1 MSIPF
6 LIDVSAFYGDPD
18 PYEQSSG
25 VILDKNKTLSLHRK
39 IDNAGNGAPK
49 KRKGKRAGAVGV
61 SSANSAARSAAMQQ
75 HAPQGGAISMKQEG
89 VSSAN
94 SAAHS
99 AAGGAISMKQDS
111 GGALAFNEAQ
121 LMNELTGLKK
131 GGALPAL
138 AATVIPTLI
147 QMAPQIIA
155 AIKNLRKNPSGGAIA
170 MQSHAPAAAG
180 AIKIGGA
187 SAVFLDGVDPSK
199 YDDMIKTM
207 KAIERQ
213 RKNLI
218 REGGAIKVG
227 SGKMGTFFKNAWNN
241 IKSWYGNNADK
252 LKPITDILVNSA
264 VNSANK
270 MIDKGV
276 KYVGDK
282 TGSDTLKQIGN
293 VVGNMAKNTVSNT
306 AAAVQNYGKTAQ
318 EGSGYSAALAGGYDI
333 DNLVNDTT
341 PAVVATKKK
350 KILTAMP
357 NNERKVT
364 ASQVRA
370 KKSRSVYG

>member
-6 LIDVSAFYGDPD
+6 LIDVSAFYGEPD

-39 IDNAGNGAPK
+39 IDNVGNTPG
-49 KRKGKRAGAVGV
+49 KRKGKKTA
-61 SSANSAARSAAMQQ
+61 
-75 HAPQGGAISMKQEG
+75 GAISMKQNT
-89 VSSAN
+89 A
-94 SAAHS
+94 
-99 AAGGAISMKQDS
+99 GAIAQQSHAPATA
-111 GGALAFNEAQ
+111 GALAFNEAQ
-121 LMNELTGLKK
+121 LMNELSGLKK

-147 QMAPQIIA
+147 QMAPQIID
-155 AIKNLRKNPSGGAIA
+155 AIKSLRKNPSG
-170 MQSHAPAAAG
+170 G

-199 YDDMIKTM
+199 YDDMIKTL
-207 KAIERQ
+207 KAIDRQ
-213 RKNLI
+213 KKNLI

-282 TGSDTLKQIGN
+282 TGSDTIKQIGN

-306 AAAVQNYGKTAQ
+306 ASAVQNYGKTAGVSEANSAAHSAAA
-318 EGSGYSAALAGGYDI
+318 EGSGYDI

-341 PAVVATKKK
+341 PTVVATKKK

>member
-6 LIDVSAFYGDPD
+6 TVDVSAFYGSPSQG
-18 PYEQSSG
+18 EQSSNTIIDKRKTLNLHKKINQP
-25 VILDKNKTLSLHRK
+25 VTKKSRKNKKET
-39 IDNAGNGAPK
+39 
-49 KRKGKRAGAVGV
+49 
-61 SSANSAARSAAMQQ
+61 
-75 HAPQGGAISMKQEG
+75 GGAIGM
-89 VSSAN
+89 
-94 SAAHS
+94 
-99 AAGGAISMKQDS
+99 QDPQ
-111 GGALAFNEAQ
+111 GGALAFNEQQ

-131 GGALPAL
+131 GSALPAL

-147 QMAPQIIA
+147 EMAPQIIS
-155 AIKNLRKNPSGGAIA
+155 AIKSMKKGGSIRV
-170 MQSHAPAAAG
+170 
-180 AIKIGGA
+180 GGA
-187 SAVFLDGVDPSK
+187 SAIFLDGVDPSK
-199 YDDMIKTM
+199 YDDMIKVM
-207 KAIERQ
+207 KAIDRQ

-218 REGGAIKVG
+218 KEGGAIKVG

-306 AAAVQNYGKTAQ
+306 ASAVQNYGKTAGVTSGNSAAHSAAA
-318 EGSGYSAALAGGYDI
+318 EGSGYDI

>member
-6 LIDVSAFYGDPD
+6 LIDVSAFYGEPD

-25 VILDKNKTLSLHRK
+25 VILDKKKILNRHRK
-39 IDNAGNGAPK
+39 IDNAANGAPK
-49 KRKGKRAGAVGV
+49 KRKGKRA
-61 SSANSAARSAAMQQ
+61 
-75 HAPQGGAISMKQEG
+75 GAISMKQEG

-111 GGALAFNEAQ
+111 GGALAFNETQ
-121 LMNELTGLKK
+121 LMNELSGLKK

-147 QMAPQIIA
+147 QMAPQIID
-155 AIKNLRKNPSGGAIA
+155 AIKNLKKNPSG
-170 MQSHAPAAAG
+170 G

-293 VVGNMAKNTVSNT
+293 VVGNMAKSTVSNT
-306 AAAVQNYGKTAQ
+306 ASAVQNYGKTAGVSEANSAAHSAAA
-318 EGSGYSAALAGGYDI
+318 EGSGYDI

-370 KKSRSVYG
+370 KKSKSVYG

>member
-1 MSIPF
+1 
-6 LIDVSAFYGDPD
+6 
-18 PYEQSSG
+18 
-25 VILDKNKTLSLHRK
+25 
-39 IDNAGNGAPK
+39 
-49 KRKGKRAGAVGV
+49 
-61 SSANSAARSAAMQQ
+61 
-75 HAPQGGAISMKQEG
+75 
-89 VSSAN
+89 
-94 SAAHS
+94 
-99 AAGGAISMKQDS
+99 
-111 GGALAFNEAQ
+111 
-121 LMNELTGLKK
+121 
-131 GGALPAL
+131 
-138 AATVIPTLI
+138 
-147 QMAPQIIA
+147 
-155 AIKNLRKNPSGGAIA
+155 
-170 MQSHAPAAAG
+170 
-180 AIKIGGA
+180 
-187 SAVFLDGVDPSK
+187 
-199 YDDMIKTM
+199 MIKTM

-227 SGKMGTFFKNAWNN
+227 SGKMGTFFKNAWN
-241 IKSWYGNNADK
+241 KMKTWYGNNADK

-306 AAAVQNYGKTAQ
+306 ASAVQNYGKTAQ

>member
-1 MSIPF
+1 MSKTSANKVKMFYFVLINTMSIPF
-6 LIDVSAFYGDPD
+6 TVDVSAFYGEPD
-18 PYEQSSG
+18 ATEQSSNTI
-25 VILDKNKTLSLHRK
+25 VDRRKTLNLHKKLTSGQRGIATQSLNARATPRK
-39 IDNAGNGAPK
+39 KTRKTKKNAEGQPLE
-49 KRKGKRAGAVGV
+49 
-61 SSANSAARSAAMQQ
+61 
-75 HAPQGGAISMKQEG
+75 GGAIGFKE
-89 VSSAN
+89 
-94 SAAHS
+94 
-99 AAGGAISMKQDS
+99 GGAISMKQDTA
-111 GGALAFNEAQ
+111 GALAFNEAQ

-138 AATVIPTLI
+138 AAAVIPTLVE
-147 QMAPQIIA
+147 MAPQIIA
-155 AIKNLRKNPSGGAIA
+155 AIKNLKKPSG
-170 MQSHAPAAAG
+170 G

-218 REGGAIKVG
+218 KEGGAIKVG

-241 IKSWYGNNADK
+241 IKSWYGNNAEK

-282 TGSDTLKQIGN
+282 TGSDTIKQIGD
-293 VVGNMAKNTVSNT
+293 VVGNMAKSTVGN
-306 AAAVQNYGKTAQ
+306 AASAVQNYGKTTETQ
-318 EGSGYSAALAGGYDI
+318 GSGYSAALAGGYDI
-333 DNLVNDTT
+333 DTLDNTTT
-341 PAVVATKKK
+341 PAVVASKKK
-350 KILTAMP
+350 KILTAFP
-357 NNERKVT
+357 NNERRTT
-364 ASQVRA
+364 ASQVSV
-370 KKSRSVYG
+370 KKSRSVYS

>member
-6 LIDVSAFYGDPD
+6 LIDVSAFYGEPD

-25 VILDKNKTLSLHRK
+25 VILDKKKILNRHRK
-39 IDNAGNGAPK
+39 IDNAANGAPK
-49 KRKGKRAGAVGV
+49 KRKGKKSAGAI
-61 SSANSAARSAAMQQ
+61 AQQ
-75 HAPQGGAISMKQEG
+75 SHAPAVAGAIGFKES
-89 VSSAN
+89 
-94 SAAHS
+94 
-99 AAGGAISMKQDS
+99 GGAISMKQDTAGAIGFKEPS
-111 GGALAFNEAQ
+111 AGALAFNEAQ

-155 AIKNLRKNPSGGAIA
+155 AIKNLRKPSG
-170 MQSHAPAAAG
+170 G

-199 YDDMIKTM
+199 YDDMIKTL
-207 KAIERQ
+207 KAIDRQ
-213 RKNLI
+213 KKNLI

-306 AAAVQNYGKTAQ
+306 ASAVQNYGKTAQ

-333 DNLVNDTT
+333 DNLINDTT

>member
-6 LIDVSAFYGDPD
+6 LIDVSAFYGEPD

-25 VILDKNKTLSLHRK
+25 VILDKKKILNRHRK
-39 IDNAGNGAPK
+39 IDNAANGAPK
-49 KRKGKRAGAVGV
+49 KRKGKRAGAV
-61 SSANSAARSAAMQQ
+61 AMQQ

-99 AAGGAISMKQDS
+99 AAGGAISMKQA
-111 GGALAFNEAQ
+111 GALAFNEAQ
-121 LMNELTGLKK
+121 LMNELSGLKK

-155 AIKNLRKNPSGGAIA
+155 AIKSLRKNPSG
-170 MQSHAPAAAG
+170 G

-199 YDDMIKTM
+199 YDDMIKTL
-207 KAIERQ
+207 KAIDRQ
-213 RKNLI
+213 KKNLI

-282 TGSDTLKQIGN
+282 TGSDTIKQIGN

-306 AAAVQNYGKTAQ
+306 ASAVQNYGKTAQ

-341 PAVVATKKK
+341 PTVVATKKK

>member
-6 LIDVSAFYGDPD
+6 TVDVSAFYGEPD
-18 PYEQSSG
+18 ATEQSSNTI
-25 VILDKNKTLSLHRK
+25 VDRRKTLNLHKKLTSGQRGIATQSLNARANPRK
-39 IDNAGNGAPK
+39 KTRKTKKQGQSLEGGAISMK
-49 KRKGKRAGAVGV
+49 QNSAGAV
-61 SSANSAARSAAMQQ
+61 AMQQ
-75 HAPQGGAISMKQEG
+75 HAPQGGAIAMQSR
-89 VSSAN
+89 AP
-94 SAAHS
+94 ATA
-99 AAGGAISMKQDS
+99 
-111 GGALAFNEAQ
+111 GALAFNEAQ

-138 AATVIPTLI
+138 AAAVIPTLVE
-147 QMAPQIIA
+147 MAPQIIA
-155 AIKNLRKNPSGGAIA
+155 AIKNLKKPSG
-170 MQSHAPAAAG
+170 G

-241 IKSWYGNNADK
+241 IKSWYGNNAEK

-282 TGSDTLKQIGN
+282 TGSDTIKQIGD

-306 AAAVQNYGKTAQ
+306 AAAVQNYGTQ
-318 EGSGYSAALAGGYDI
+318 SGSGYDI
-333 DNLVNDTT
+333 DNLDNTTT
-341 PAVVATKKK
+341 PAVVASKKK
-350 KILTAMP
+350 KILTAFP
-357 NNERKVT
+357 NNERKST
-364 ASQVRA
+364 ASQVSV
-370 KKSRSVYG
+370 KKSRSVYS

>member
-6 LIDVSAFYGDPD
+6 LIDVSAFYGEPD

-39 IDNAGNGAPK
+39 IDNANAG
-49 KRKGKRAGAVGV
+49 KRKGKKSAGAIGFKE
-61 SSANSAARSAAMQQ
+61 S
-75 HAPQGGAISMKQEG
+75 
-89 VSSAN
+89 
-94 SAAHS
+94 
-99 AAGGAISMKQDS
+99 GGAISMKQDTAGAIGFKEPS
-111 GGALAFNEAQ
+111 AGALAFNEAQ

-138 AATVIPTLI
+138 AAAVIPTLVE
-147 QMAPQIIA
+147 MAPQIIA
-155 AIKNLRKNPSGGAIA
+155 AIKNLRKPSG
-170 MQSHAPAAAG
+170 G

-207 KAIERQ
+207 KAIDRQ
-213 RKNLI
+213 KKNLI

-306 AAAVQNYGKTAQ
+306 ASAVQNYGTNTV
-318 EGSGYSAALAGGYDI
+318 GSGYDI

>member
-6 LIDVSAFYGDPD
+6 LIDVSAFYGEPD

-25 VILDKNKTLSLHRK
+25 VILDKRKTINVHRK
-39 IDNAGNGAPK
+39 INNAGK
-49 KRKGKRAGAVGV
+49 KAGAISMKQDSGGAIGFKEAGAIGV
-61 SSANSAARSAAMQQ
+61 SSANSAARSAAM
-75 HAPQGGAISMKQEG
+75 KQ
-89 VSSAN
+89 N
-94 SAAHS
+94 SAVA
-99 AAGGAISMKQDS
+99 
-111 GGALAFNEAQ
+111 GALAFNEAQ

-147 QMAPQIIA
+147 QMAPQIID
-155 AIKNLRKNPSGGAIA
+155 AIKSLRKNPSG
-170 MQSHAPAAAG
+170 G

-252 LKPITDILVNSA
+252 LKPITDILVKSA

-293 VVGNMAKNTVSNT
+293 VVGNMAKSTVSNT
-306 AAAVQNYGKTAQ
+306 ASAVQNYGKTAQ

-370 KKSRSVYG
+370 KKSKSVYA

>member
-1 MSIPF
+1 MFYFVLINTMSIPF
-6 LIDVSAFYGDPD
+6 LIDVSAFYGEPD

-25 VILDKNKTLSLHRK
+25 VILDKKKILNRHRK
-39 IDNAGNGAPK
+39 IDNAANGAPK
-49 KRKGKRAGAVGV
+49 KRKGKRA
-61 SSANSAARSAAMQQ
+61 
-75 HAPQGGAISMKQEG
+75 GAISMKQEG

-138 AATVIPTLI
+138 AAAVIPTLVE
-147 QMAPQIIA
+147 MAPQIIA
-155 AIKNLRKNPSGGAIA
+155 AIKNLRKPSG
-170 MQSHAPAAAG
+170 G

-227 SGKMGTFFKNAWNN
+227 SGKMGTFFKNAWN
-241 IKSWYGNNADK
+241 KMKTWYGNNADK

-306 AAAVQNYGKTAQ
+306 ASAVQNYGKTAQ

>member
-6 LIDVSAFYGDPD
+6 TVDVSAFYGEPD
-18 PYEQSSG
+18 ATEQSSNTI
-25 VILDKNKTLSLHRK
+25 VDRRKTLNLHKKLNNKTSTRK
-39 IDNAGNGAPK
+39 KTRKTK
-49 KRKGKRAGAVGV
+49 KNGV
-61 SSANSAARSAAMQQ
+61 SSANSAARSAAAEGQPLEGGAIAMQSR
-75 HAPQGGAISMKQEG
+75 APATAGAIGFKEAGAISMKQ
-89 VSSAN
+89 N
-94 SAAHS
+94 SA
-99 AAGGAISMKQDS
+99 
-111 GGALAFNEAQ
+111 GALAFNEAQ

-138 AATVIPTLI
+138 AAAVIPTLVE
-147 QMAPQIIA
+147 MAPQIIA
-155 AIKNLRKNPSGGAIA
+155 AIKNLKKPSG
-170 MQSHAPAAAG
+170 G

-241 IKSWYGNNADK
+241 IKSWYGNNAEK

-282 TGSDTLKQIGN
+282 TGSDTIKQIGD

-306 AAAVQNYGKTAQ
+306 AAAVQNYGTQ
-318 EGSGYSAALAGGYDI
+318 SGSGYSAALAGGYDI
-333 DNLVNDTT
+333 DTLDNTTT
-341 PAVVATKKK
+341 PAVVASKKK
-350 KILTAMP
+350 KILTAFP
-357 NNERKVT
+357 NNERRTT
-364 ASQVRA
+364 ASQVSV

>member
-1 MSIPF
+1 
-6 LIDVSAFYGDPD
+6 
-18 PYEQSSG
+18 
-25 VILDKNKTLSLHRK
+25 
-39 IDNAGNGAPK
+39 
-49 KRKGKRAGAVGV
+49 
-61 SSANSAARSAAMQQ
+61 
-75 HAPQGGAISMKQEG
+75 MKQEG

-138 AATVIPTLI
+138 AAAVIPTLVE
-147 QMAPQIIA
+147 MAPQIIA
-155 AIKNLRKNPSGGAIA
+155 AIKNLRKPSG
-170 MQSHAPAAAG
+170 G

-227 SGKMGTFFKNAWNN
+227 SGKMGTFFKNAWN
-241 IKSWYGNNADK
+241 KMKTWYGNNADK

-306 AAAVQNYGKTAQ
+306 ASAVQNYGKTAQ

>member
-39 IDNAGNGAPK
+39 IDNANAG
-49 KRKGKRAGAVGV
+49 KRKGKKSAGAIGFKE
-61 SSANSAARSAAMQQ
+61 S
-75 HAPQGGAISMKQEG
+75 
-89 VSSAN
+89 
-94 SAAHS
+94 
-99 AAGGAISMKQDS
+99 GGAISMKQDTAGAIGFKEPS
-111 GGALAFNEAQ
+111 AGALAFNEAQ

-138 AATVIPTLI
+138 AATVIPTLVE
-147 QMAPQIIA
+147 MAPQIIA
-155 AIKNLRKNPSGGAIA
+155 AIKSLRKNPSGGAIGVSSANSAARSAA

-306 AAAVQNYGKTAQ
+306 ASAVQNYGKTAGVTSGNSAAHSAAA
-318 EGSGYSAALAGGYDI
+318 EGSGYDI
-333 DNLVNDTT
+333 DNLINDTT

>member
-6 LIDVSAFYGDPD
+6 TVDVSAFYGEPD
-18 PYEQSSG
+18 ATEQSSNTI
-25 VILDKNKTLSLHRK
+25 VDRRKTLNLHKKLNNKTSTRK
-39 IDNAGNGAPK
+39 KTRKTK
-49 KRKGKRAGAVGV
+49 KSVGV
-61 SSANSAARSAAMQQ
+61 SSANSAALRAAEGQPLEAGAIDFKQAGAVAMQQ
-75 HAPQGGAISMKQEG
+75 HAPQGGAIAQQSHAPA
-89 VSSAN
+89 VA
-94 SAAHS
+94 
-99 AAGGAISMKQDS
+99 
-111 GGALAFNEAQ
+111 GALAFNEVQ

-147 QMAPQIIA
+147 QMAPQIID
-155 AIKNLRKNPSGGAIA
+155 AIKSLRKNPSG
-170 MQSHAPAAAG
+170 G

-199 YDDMIKTM
+199 YDDMIKTL
-207 KAIERQ
+207 KAIDRQ
-213 RKNLI
+213 KKNLI

-252 LKPITDILVNSA
+252 LKPITDILVKSA

-293 VVGNMAKNTVSNT
+293 VVGNMAKDTVSNT
-306 AAAVQNYGKTAQ
+306 AAAVQNYGTQ
-318 EGSGYSAALAGGYDI
+318 SGSGYSAALAGGYDI

-350 KILTAMP
+350 RILTAFP
-357 NNERKVT
+357 NNERKTT
-364 ASQVRA
+364 ASQVSV

>member
-6 LIDVSAFYGDPD
+6 TVDVSAFYGEPD
-18 PYEQSSG
+18 ATEQSSNTI
-25 VILDKNKTLSLHRK
+25 VDRRKTLNLHKKLTSGQRGIATQSLNARANPRK
-39 IDNAGNGAPK
+39 KTRKTK
-49 KRKGKRAGAVGV
+49 KQGQ
-61 SSANSAARSAAMQQ
+61 SLE
-75 HAPQGGAISMKQEG
+75 GGAISMKQ
-89 VSSAN
+89 N
-94 SAAHS
+94 SA
-99 AAGGAISMKQDS
+99 GAVAMQSRAPATA
-111 GGALAFNEAQ
+111 GALAFNEAQ

-138 AATVIPTLI
+138 AAAVIPTLVE
-147 QMAPQIIA
+147 MAPQIIA
-155 AIKNLRKNPSGGAIA
+155 AIKNLKKPSG
-170 MQSHAPAAAG
+170 G

-241 IKSWYGNNADK
+241 IKSWYGNNAEK

-293 VVGNMAKNTVSNT
+293 VVGNMAKDTVSNT
-306 AAAVQNYGKTAQ
+306 AAAVQNYGTQ
-318 EGSGYSAALAGGYDI
+318 SGSGYDI

-350 KILTAMP
+350 KILTAFP
-357 NNERKVT
+357 NNERKST
-364 ASQVRA
+364 ASQVSV

>member
-6 LIDVSAFYGDPD
+6 LIDVSAFYGEPD

-39 IDNAGNGAPK
+39 IDNAANAPRK
-49 KRKGKRAGAVGV
+49 NKGKKA
-61 SSANSAARSAAMQQ
+61 
-75 HAPQGGAISMKQEG
+75 GAISMKQ
-89 VSSAN
+89 A
-94 SAAHS
+94 
-99 AAGGAISMKQDS
+99 GAISMKQS
-111 GGALAFNEAQ
+111 TAGALAFNEAQ

-138 AATVIPTLI
+138 AAAVIPTLVE
-147 QMAPQIIA
+147 MAPQIIA
-155 AIKNLRKNPSGGAIA
+155 AIKNLRKPSG
-170 MQSHAPAAAG
+170 G

-199 YDDMIKTM
+199 YDDMIKTL
-207 KAIERQ
+207 KAIDRQ
-213 RKNLI
+213 KKNLI
-218 REGGAIKVG
+218 REGGSIKVG

-293 VVGNMAKNTVSNT
+293 VVGNMAKSTVSNT
-306 AAAVQNYGKTAQ
+306 ASAVQNYGKTAQ

>member
-6 LIDVSAFYGDPD
+6 TIDVSAFYGEPD
-18 PYEQSSG
+18 FREQSSNTI
-25 VILDKNKTLSLHRK
+25 VDRRKTLNLHKKLDGASDSAHSAASKAKKTRK
-39 IDNAGNGAPK
+39 SK
-49 KRKGKRAGAVGV
+49 KQATAGAV
-61 SSANSAARSAAMQQ
+61 AMQQ
-75 HAPQGGAISMKQEG
+75 RAPQGGACEASDSALRAGAIAMKEAGAMHKQERDER
-89 VSSAN
+89 
-94 SAAHS
+94 
-99 AAGGAISMKQDS
+99 AAGAIGFKEA
-111 GGALAFNEAQ
+111 GALAFNEAQ

-155 AIKNLRKNPSGGAIA
+155 AIKSLKKNPT
-170 MQSHAPAAAG
+170 AG
-180 AIKIGGA
+180 AMKIGGA

-199 YDDMIKTM
+199 YDDMIKTL
-207 KAIERQ
+207 KAIDRQ
-213 RKNLI
+213 KKNLI

-241 IKSWYGNNADK
+241 IKTWYGNNAER

-293 VVGNMAKNTVSNT
+293 VVGNMAKSSVSD
-306 AAAVQNYGKTAQ
+306 AASAVQNYGTNTV
-318 EGSGYSAALAGGYDI
+318 GSGYDI
-333 DNLVNDTT
+333 DNLDNTT
-341 PAVVATKKK
+341 AAIPVISKKK
-350 KILTAMP
+350 KTLTAMP
-357 NNERKVT
+357 NNERKTT
-364 ASQVRA
+364 ASQVSV
-370 KKSRSVYG
+370 KKSKSVYG

>member
-1 MSIPF
+1 MNLLLRNSVFHKVKCFTLYFSSLINTMSIPF
-6 LIDVSAFYGDPD
+6 TVDVSAFYGEPD
-18 PYEQSSG
+18 ATEQSSNTI
-25 VILDKNKTLSLHRK
+25 VDRRKTLNLHKKINNKTSTRK
-39 IDNAGNGAPK
+39 KTRKTKKSAAEGQPLEGGSIGFKEAGAISMKQNS
-49 KRKGKRAGAVGV
+49 AGAV
-61 SSANSAARSAAMQQ
+61 AMQQ
-75 HAPQGGAISMKQEG
+75 HAPA
-89 VSSAN
+89 VA
-94 SAAHS
+94 
-99 AAGGAISMKQDS
+99 
-111 GGALAFNEAQ
+111 GALAFNEAQ

-138 AATVIPTLI
+138 AAAVIPTLVE
-147 QMAPQIIA
+147 MAPQIIA
-155 AIKNLRKNPSGGAIA
+155 AIKNLKKPTT
-170 MQSHAPAAAG
+170 AG

-227 SGKMGTFFKNAWNN
+227 SGKMGTFFKNAWN
-241 IKSWYGNNADK
+241 KMKTWYGNNAEK

-293 VVGNMAKNTVSNT
+293 VVGNMAKDTVSNT

-350 KILTAMP
+350 RILTAFP
-357 NNERKVT
+357 NNERKTT
-364 ASQVRA
+364 ASQVSV